1 MLIKYSD
8 AFCGAGKSR
17 WAIEHMNSKPGRYLF
32 AVDKIE
38 LIAAHRKNLRDMEVV
53 EIHSKAPE
61 THHVSRALGAAAY
74 LYRDR
79 AHVVVFC
86 THAALQQTDLGSYD
100 GWTLIIDEVPNVWT
114 HASWSAKASWRWLDE
129 NFALEPIGEGRWSS
143 VKQKS
148 SAPRLADVRDDA
160 LVASAA
166 TLMRAAS
173 TAGVVANITNWE
185 QARERKVSWISVW
198 HPENLE
204 AFSQIILLANAVK
217 KSLLFELW
225 TTLDPTISWEPIA
238 LPYRPYSVRPIAIQ
252 YFSKRQASASFF
264 ESAEQ
269 PLEKIAAWIRANTPG
284 SHFYLTN
291 TGQTLEMPGRRI
303 RPKAHGFNQFAKIS
317 CCSILYANK
326 PSPDEAKA
334 LELLGLTSSQVVRA
348 REYEDILQGVM
359 RSSTRDPE
367 STTPVTIRVFSRDQ
381 AEFLATMFG
390 DVTLKFVNVGINE
403 TYAHKGRPRVNG
415 EPMTS
420 AERQRRFRERRRAI
434 TMAGMG
440 TEIDA
445 TITAG

>member
-38 LIAAHRKNLRDMEVV
+38 LIAAHRAKLKNVEVV

-61 THHVSRALGAAAY
+61 TIHVSRSLRGAAY
-74 LYRDR
+74 QYRDR

-86 THAALQQTDLGSYD
+86 THAALQQSDLAGYD

-129 NFALEPIGEGRWSS
+129 NFVLEPFSEGGWSS

-148 SAPRLADVRDDA
+148 TAPRLADVRDDA

-166 TLMRAAS
+166 TLMKAAS
-173 TAGVVANITNWE
+173 TSGVVANITSWE
-185 QARERKVSWISVW
+185 QARERKVSWMTVW

-204 AFSQIILLANAVK
+204 AFSQIILLGNAVK
-217 KSLLFELW
+217 KSLLYELW

-238 LPYRPYSVRPIAIQ
+238 LPYRPYSIRPVTIQ
-252 YFSKRQASASFF
+252 YFSRRQASASFF
-264 ESAEQ
+264 ESAER
-269 PLEKIAAWIRANTPG
+269 PLEKIAAWIQANTNQE
-284 SHFYLTN
+284 HFYLTN
-291 TGQTLEMPGRRI
+291 IGQTLDLPGRRI
-303 RPKAHGFNQFAKIS
+303 RPKAHGFNQLAGIS
-317 CCSILYANK
+317 SCSILYANK

-359 RSSTRDPE
+359 RSSARDPD
-367 STTPVTIRVFSRDQ
+367 STTPVTIRVFSLDH
-381 AEFLATMFG
+381 AEFLATMLG
-390 DVTLKFVNVGINE
+390 DVTLKFINVGINE
-403 TYAHKGRPRVNG
+403 AYAPKGRPRVNG

-420 AERQRRFRERRRAI
+420 SERQRRFRERRCEKA
-434 TMAGMG
+434 MAC
-440 TEIDA
+440 A
-445 TITAG
+445 